1 MKKIFIYFL
10 IIIFFNTSLF
20 ADNLTGA
27 LLKAYNNNPKLN
39 AERENIS
46 VSEENINI
54 SKSDYLPSIT
64 LSGSKSKEDTNKL
77 TNQSGGDASITD
89 VDPLTTS
96 LLIEQTL
103 YDGARNADLKKNEL
117 GLDVAKVQLLKV
129 EQEIL
134 YQAVEAYTGLVLA
147 NKKYKINQSNVSLLE
162 RQVETDQARLEKGQI
177 SVVDLAQ
184 SESSLA
190 GANAKFIQ
198 AKNEVVTGKL
208 IYENVIGSIDNI
220 SDLNEKLSFNLKLPQ
235 SLGEA
240 NKISQKNNPGL
251 ILAKLELQQ
260 SEKDI
265 KIAQASLGPSATLS
279 FETSQT
285 EDLSATYDERDKSVL
300 KATVKWPFYTGGKN
314 RATLNK
320 NKNLSNQK
328 RLLLEDAITSN
339 RTSVASAWSSYQ
351 STKSLLNSVKFQVR
365 AAEIAYEGIT
375 VEYESGLGRTT
386 LDVIQSN
393 TLLLD
398 SKITLANSE
407 RNYLLS
413 QFPTTLVFCQ
423 QHEQHPPPIEI
434 LMDSNFR

>member
-1 MKKIFIYFL
+1 MKKIFVYFL
-10 IIIFFNTSLF
+10 IILFFNTSLF
-20 ADNLTGA
+20 ADNLAEA
-27 LLKAYNNNPKLN
+27 LLKAYNKNPKLN

-64 LSGSKSKEDTNKL
+64 LSGTKSKEDTNKL

-190 GANAKFIQ
+190 GANAKFIE

-251 ILAKLELQQ
+251 IIAKLELQQ

-265 KIAQASLGPSATLS
+265 KIAKASLGPSATLS

-339 RTSVASAWSSYQ
+339 KTTVASAWSSYQ
-351 STKSLLNSVKFQVR
+351 SSKSLLNSVRSQVR
-365 AAEIAYEGIT
+365 AAEIANEGIT
-375 VEYESGLGRTT
+375 IEYESGLGRST

-398 SKITLANSE
+398 SKTSLANAE

-413 QFPTTLVFCQ
+413 QFKVLESIGLLTTKHLQ
-423 QHEQHPPPIEI
+423 I
-434 LMDSNFR
+434 N

>member
-1 MKKIFIYFL
+1 MKKNFFYIIVIF
-10 IIIFFNTSLF
+10 LF
-20 ADNLTGA
+20 STNLLAENLNEA
-27 LLKAYNNNPKLN
+27 LLKAYNKNPKLN
-39 AERENIS
+39 AERENIKI
-46 VSEENINI
+46 SEENINI
-54 SKSDYLPSIT
+54 SKSEFLPSVT
-64 LSGSKSKEDTNKL
+64 LSGSKSKEDTDKL
-77 TNQSGGDASITD
+77 TKQEGGDASVTD
-89 VDPLTTS
+89 VDPFTTS

-103 YDGARNADLKKNEL
+103 FDESRSADLEKNKL
-117 GLDVAKVQLLKV
+117 GLDISKIKLLKV
-129 EQEIL
+129 EQDIL

-147 NKKYKINQSNVSLLE
+147 TNKYKINQSNINLLE

-190 GANAKFIQ
+190 GATAKFIE

-208 IYENVIGSIDNI
+208 IYESVIGSIDNI
-220 SDLNEKLSFNLKLPQ
+220 NNLTDKLNFNLKLPE
-235 SLGEA
+235 SLNKA
-240 NKISQKNNPGL
+240 NEISQKNNPEL
-251 ILAKLELQQ
+251 IIAKLELQQ
-260 SEKDI
+260 TEKDI
-265 KIAQASLGPSATLS
+265 QIAQADLGPSATLS

-339 RTSVASAWSSYQ
+339 ITAVASAWSSYQ
-351 STKSLLNSVKFQVR
+351 SSKSLLNSVQSQVR
-365 AAEIAYEGIT
+365 AAEIANEGIT
-375 VEYESGLGRTT
+375 IEYESGLGRST

-398 SKITLANSE
+398 SKISLANSE

-413 QFPTTLVFCQ
+413 QFKLLQSIGLLTMEYLK
-423 QHEQHPPPIEI
+423 I
-434 LMDSNFR
+434 N

>member
-1 MKKIFIYFL
+1 MKKIYVFFL
-10 IIIFFNTSLF
+10 IVFFVNTNLF

-27 LLKAYNNNPKLN
+27 LLKAYNKNPKLN

-64 LSGSKSKEDTNKL
+64 LSATKSKEDTNKL

-134 YQAVEAYTGLVLA
+134 YQAVEAYTGLILA

-190 GANAKFIQ
+190 GANAKFIE

-235 SLGEA
+235 SLGGA

-339 RTSVASAWSSYQ
+339 KTTVASAWSSYQ
-351 STKSLLNSVKFQVR
+351 SSKSLLKAVRSQVG
-365 AAEIAYEGIT
+365 AAEIANEGIT
-375 VEYESGLGRTT
+375 IEYESGLGRST

-398 SKITLANSE
+398 SKTSLANAE

-413 QFPTTLVFCQ
+413 QFKLLESIGLLTTKHLQ
-423 QHEQHPPPIEI
+423 I
-434 LMDSNFR
+434 N

>member
-1 MKKIFIYFL
+1 MKKILIYIL
-10 IIIFFNTSLF
+10 IVLFFNTNLF
-20 ADNLTGA
+20 ADSLTEA
-27 LLKAYNNNPKLN
+27 LLKAYNKNPKLN

-103 YDGARNADLKKNEL
+103 YDGTRNADLEKNEL

-134 YQAVEAYTGLVLA
+134 YQAVEAYSGLVLA
-147 NKKYKINQSNVSLLE
+147 NKKYKINQSNVNLLE

-190 GANAKFIQ
+190 GANAKFIE

-251 ILAKLELQQ
+251 IIAKLELQQ

-265 KIAQASLGPSATLS
+265 KIAKAELGPSATLS

-339 RTSVASAWSSYQ
+339 KTTVASAWSSYQ
-351 STKSLLNSVKFQVR
+351 SSKSLLNSVRSQVR
-365 AAEIAYEGIT
+365 AAEIANEGIT
-375 VEYESGLGRTT
+375 IEYESGLGRST

-398 SKITLANSE
+398 SKTSLANAE

-413 QFPTTLVFCQ
+413 QFKVLESIGLLNTKHLQ
-423 QHEQHPPPIEI
+423 I
-434 LMDSNFR
+434 N

>member
-1 MKKIFIYFL
+1 MKKIFIHFL
-10 IIIFFNTSLF
+10 IILFFNTNLF
-20 ADNLTGA
+20 ADNLTDA
-27 LLKAYNNNPKLN
+27 LLKAYNKNPKLN

-64 LSGSKSKEDTNKL
+64 LSGSKSKEDTSKL

-103 YDGARNADLKKNEL
+103 YDGARNADLEKNEL

-190 GANAKFIQ
+190 GANAKFIE

-240 NKISQKNNPGL
+240 NKVSQKNNPGL
-251 ILAKLELQQ
+251 IIAKLELQQ

-339 RTSVASAWSSYQ
+339 KTTVASAWSSYQ
-351 STKSLLNSVKFQVR
+351 SSKSLLNSVRSQVR
-365 AAEIAYEGIT
+365 AAEIANEGIT
-375 VEYESGLGRTT
+375 IEYESGLGRST

-398 SKITLANSE
+398 SKTSLANAE

-413 QFPTTLVFCQ
+413 QFKVLESIGLLTAKHLQ
-423 QHEQHPPPIEI
+423 I
-434 LMDSNFR
+434 N

>member
-10 IIIFFNTSLF
+10 IIVFFNTNLL
-20 ADNLTGA
+20 ADNLTEA
-27 LLKAYNNNPKLN
+27 LLKAYNKNPKLN

-64 LSGSKSKEDTNKL
+64 LSATKSKEDTSKL

-162 RQVETDQARLEKGQI
+162 RQVETNQARLEKGQI
-177 SVVDLAQ
+177 SIVDLAQ

-190 GANAKFIQ
+190 GANAKFIE

-251 ILAKLELQQ
+251 IIAKLELQQ

-339 RTSVASAWSSYQ
+339 QIAVASAWSSYQ
-351 STKSLLNSVKFQVR
+351 SLKSLLNSVRSQVG
-365 AAEIAYEGIT
+365 AAEIANEGIT
-375 VEYESGLGRTT
+375 IEYESGLGRSTI
-386 LDVIQSN
+386 DVIQSN

-398 SKITLANSE
+398 AKTSLANAE

-413 QFPTTLVFCQ
+413 QFKVLESIGLLTTKHLQ
-423 QHEQHPPPIEI
+423 I
-434 LMDSNFR
+434 N

>member
-1 MKKIFIYFL
+1 MKKTFIYL
-10 IIIFFNTSLF
+10 LVVLFFNTGLF
-20 ADNLTGA
+20 ADSLNKA
-27 LLKAYNNNPKLN
+27 LLKAYNKNPKLN
-39 AERENIS
+39 AERENIN
-46 VSEENINI
+46 VSKENINI
-54 SKSDYLPSIT
+54 SKSEFLPTVT
-64 LSGSKSKEDTNKL
+64 LSGTKSKEDTNKL
-77 TNQSGGDASITD
+77 TNQSGGDASVTD
-89 VDPLTTS
+89 VDPFTTS

-103 YDGARNADLKKNEL
+103 YDGKSRNADLEKNKL
-117 GLDVAKVQLLKV
+117 GLDISKIKLLKV
-129 EQEIL
+129 EQDIL

-147 NKKYKINQSNVSLLE
+147 TNKYKINQSNVNLLE

-190 GANAKFIQ
+190 GATAKFIE

-208 IYENVIGSIDNI
+208 N
-220 SDLNEKLSFNLKLPQ
+220 FNLKLPE
-235 SLGEA
+235 SL
-240 NKISQKNNPGL
+240 NKASEISQKNNPEL
-251 ILAKLELQQ
+251 IIAKLELQQ
-260 SEKDI
+260 TEKDI
-265 KIAQASLGPSATLS
+265 QIAKADLGPSATLS

-285 EDLSATYDERDKSVL
+285 EDLSATYDERDKNIL

-339 RTSVASAWSSYQ
+339 KTAVASAWSSYQ
-351 STKSLLNSVKFQVR
+351 SSKSLLNSVRSQVR
-365 AAEIAYEGIT
+365 AAEIANEGIT
-375 VEYESGLGRTT
+375 IEYESGLGRST

-398 SKITLANSE
+398 SKISLANSE

-413 QFPTTLVFCQ
+413 QFKLLQ
-423 QHEQHPPPIEI
+423 SIGLLNIEYLQI
-434 LMDSNFR
+434 K

>member
-10 IIIFFNTSLF
+10 IILLFNTNLL
-20 ADNLTGA
+20 ADNLTEA
-27 LLKAYNNNPKLN
+27 LLKAYNKNPKLN

-147 NKKYKINQSNVSLLE
+147 NKKYKINQSNINLLE

-190 GANAKFIQ
+190 GANAKFIE

-220 SDLNEKLSFNLKLPQ
+220 SDLNEKLSFNLKLPK

-251 ILAKLELQQ
+251 IIAKLELQQ

-339 RTSVASAWSSYQ
+339 KTTVASAWSSYQ
-351 STKSLLNSVKFQVR
+351 SSKSLLNSVKSQVR
-365 AAEIAYEGIT
+365 AAEIANEGIT
-375 VEYESGLGRTT
+375 IEYESGLGRST

-398 SKITLANSE
+398 SKTSLANAE

-413 QFPTTLVFCQ
+413 QFKLLESVGLLTAKHLQ
-423 QHEQHPPPIEI
+423 I
-434 LMDSNFR
+434 N

>member
-1 MKKIFIYFL
+1 MKKIFIHLL
-10 IIIFFNTSLF
+10 IILFFNTNLL
-20 ADNLTGA
+20 ADNLTEA
-27 LLKAYNNNPKLN
+27 LLKAYNKNPKLN
-39 AERENIS
+39 AERENINI
-46 VSEENINI
+46 SEENINI
-54 SKSDYLPSIT
+54 SKSDYLPSVT

-77 TNQSGGDASITD
+77 TNQSGGNASITD

-103 YDGARNADLKKNEL
+103 YDGARSADLKKNKI
-117 GLDVAKVQLLKV
+117 GLDVAKVKLLKV

-147 NKKYKINQSNVSLLE
+147 NQKYKINQSNVNLLE

-184 SESSLA
+184 SEASLA
-190 GANAKFIQ
+190 GANAKFIE

-220 SDLNEKLSFNLKLPQ
+220 SNLNEKLNINIKLPQ

-240 NKISQKNNPGL
+240 NKISQQNNPEL
-251 ILAKLELQQ
+251 IIAKLELQQ

-265 KIAQASLGPSATLS
+265 KIARAELGPSATLS

-339 RTSVASAWSSYQ
+339 KTTVASAWSSYQ
-351 STKSLLNSVKFQVR
+351 SSKSLLNSVRSQVR
-365 AAEIAYEGIT
+365 AAEIANEGIT
-375 VEYESGLGRTT
+375 IEYESGLGRST

-398 SKITLANSE
+398 SKTSLANAE

-413 QFPTTLVFCQ
+413 QFKVLESIGLLTTKHLQ
-423 QHEQHPPPIEI
+423 I
-434 LMDSNFR
+434 N

>member
-1 MKKIFIYFL
+1 MKKIFVYFL
-10 IIIFFNTSLF
+10 IILFFNTSLF
-20 ADNLTGA
+20 ADNLAEA
-27 LLKAYNNNPKLN
+27 LLKAYNKNPKLN
-39 AERENIS
+39 AERENINIS
-46 VSEENINI
+46 KEDINI
-54 SKSDYLPSIT
+54 SKSDFLPTIT
-64 LSGSKSKEDTNKL
+64 LSGTKSKEDTSKL

-103 YDGARNADLKKNEL
+103 YDGRSRNADLEKNKL
-117 GLDVAKVQLLKV
+117 GLDVSKIKLLKV

-134 YQAVEAYTGLVLA
+134 YQAIEAYTGLVLA
-147 NKKYKINQSNVSLLE
+147 NNKYKINQSNVNLFE

-190 GANAKFIQ
+190 GANAKFIE

-220 SDLNEKLSFNLKLPQ
+220 NNLTDKLNFNLKLPE
-235 SLGEA
+235 SLAKA
-240 NKISQKNNPGL
+240 NEISQKNNPEL
-251 ILAKLELQQ
+251 IIAKLELQQ
-260 SEKDI
+260 AEKDI
-265 KIAQASLGPSATLS
+265 QIAQADLGPSATLS

-285 EDLSATYDERDKSVL
+285 EDLSATYDERDKSIL

-339 RTSVASAWSSYQ
+339 RTTVASAWSSYQ
-351 STKSLLNSVKFQVR
+351 SSKSLLNSVRSQVR
-365 AAEIAYEGIT
+365 AAEIANEGIT
-375 VEYESGLGRTT
+375 VEYESGLGRST

-398 SKITLANSE
+398 SQTSLANSE

-413 QFPTTLVFCQ
+413 QFKLLQSIGLLTTEYLQ
-423 QHEQHPPPIEI
+423 IK
-434 LMDSNFR
+434 

>member
-1 MKKIFIYFL
+1 MKRNFFYI
-10 IIIFFNTSLF
+10 IIIFLF
-20 ADNLTGA
+20 STNLLAENLNEA
-27 LLKAYNNNPKLN
+27 LLKAYNKNPKLN
-39 AERENIS
+39 AERENIKI
-46 VSEENINI
+46 SEENINI
-54 SKSDYLPSIT
+54 SKSEFLPSVT

-77 TNQSGGDASITD
+77 TKQEGGDASVTD
-89 VDPLTTS
+89 VDPFTTS

-103 YDGARNADLKKNEL
+103 FDESRSADLEKNKL
-117 GLDVAKVQLLKV
+117 GLDISKIKLLKV
-129 EQEIL
+129 EQDIL

-147 NKKYKINQSNVSLLE
+147 TNKYKINQSNVNLLE

-190 GANAKFIQ
+190 GATAKFIE

-208 IYENVIGSIDNI
+208 IYESVIGSIDNI
-220 SDLNEKLSFNLKLPQ
+220 NNLTDKLNFNLKLPE
-235 SLGEA
+235 SLNKA
-240 NKISQKNNPGL
+240 NEISQKNNPEL
-251 ILAKLELQQ
+251 IIAKLELQQ
-260 SEKDI
+260 TEKDI
-265 KIAQASLGPSATLS
+265 QIAQADLGPSATLS

-339 RTSVASAWSSYQ
+339 ITAVASAWSSYQ
-351 STKSLLNSVKFQVR
+351 SSKSLLNSVKSQVR
-365 AAEIAYEGIT
+365 AAEIANEGIT
-375 VEYESGLGRTT
+375 IEYESGLGRST

-398 SKITLANSE
+398 SKISLANSE

-413 QFPTTLVFCQ
+413 QFKLLQSIGLLTMEYLK
-423 QHEQHPPPIEI
+423 I
-434 LMDSNFR
+434 N

>member
-1 MKKIFIYFL
+1 MKKNFFYIIVIF
-10 IIIFFNTSLF
+10 LF
-20 ADNLTGA
+20 STNLLAENLNEA
-27 LLKAYNNNPKLN
+27 LLKAYNKNPKLN
-39 AERENIS
+39 AERENIKI
-46 VSEENINI
+46 SEENINI
-54 SKSDYLPSIT
+54 SKSEFLPSVT
-64 LSGSKSKEDTNKL
+64 LSGSKSKEDTDKL
-77 TNQSGGDASITD
+77 TKQEGGDASVTD
-89 VDPLTTS
+89 VDPFTTS

-103 YDGARNADLKKNEL
+103 FDESRSADLEKNKL
-117 GLDVAKVQLLKV
+117 GLDISKIKLLKV
-129 EQEIL
+129 EQDIL
-134 YQAVEAYTGLVLA
+134 YKAVEAYTGLVLA
-147 NKKYKINQSNVSLLE
+147 TNKYKINQSNVNLLE

-190 GANAKFIQ
+190 GATAKFIE

-208 IYENVIGSIDNI
+208 IYESVIGSIDNI
-220 SDLNEKLSFNLKLPQ
+220 NNLTDKLNFILKLPE
-235 SLGEA
+235 SLNKA
-240 NKISQKNNPGL
+240 NEISQKNNPEL
-251 ILAKLELQQ
+251 IIAKLELQQ
-260 SEKDI
+260 TEKDI
-265 KIAQASLGPSATLS
+265 QIAQADLGPSATLS

-339 RTSVASAWSSYQ
+339 ITAVASAWSSYQ
-351 STKSLLNSVKFQVR
+351 SSKSLLNSVQSQVR
-365 AAEIAYEGIT
+365 AAEIANEGIT
-375 VEYESGLGRTT
+375 IEYESGLGRST

-398 SKITLANSE
+398 SKISLANSE

-413 QFPTTLVFCQ
+413 QFKLLQSIGLLTMEYLK
-423 QHEQHPPPIEI
+423 I
-434 LMDSNFR
+434 N

>member
-1 MKKIFIYFL
+1 MKKIFVYSL
-10 IIIFFNTSLF
+10 IILFFNTSLF
-20 ADNLTGA
+20 ADNLAEA
-27 LLKAYNNNPKLN
+27 LLKAYNKNPKLN
-39 AERENIS
+39 AERENINIS
-46 VSEENINI
+46 KEDINI
-54 SKSDYLPSIT
+54 SKSDFLPTIT
-64 LSGSKSKEDTNKL
+64 LSGTKSKEDTSKL

-103 YDGARNADLKKNEL
+103 YDGRSRNADLEKNKL
-117 GLDVAKVQLLKV
+117 GLDVSKIKLLKV

-134 YQAVEAYTGLVLA
+134 YQAIEAYTGLVLA
-147 NKKYKINQSNVSLLE
+147 NNKYKINQSNVNLFE

-177 SVVDLAQ
+177 SLVDLAQ

-190 GANAKFIQ
+190 GANAKFIE

-220 SDLNEKLSFNLKLPQ
+220 NNLTDKLNFNLKLPE
-235 SLGEA
+235 SLAKA
-240 NKISQKNNPGL
+240 NEISQKNNPEL
-251 ILAKLELQQ
+251 IIAKLELQQ
-260 SEKDI
+260 AEKDI
-265 KIAQASLGPSATLS
+265 QIAQADLGPSATLS

-285 EDLSATYDERDKSVL
+285 EDLSATYDERDKSIL

-339 RTSVASAWSSYQ
+339 RTTVASAWSSYQ
-351 STKSLLNSVKFQVR
+351 SSKSLLNSVRSQVR
-365 AAEIAYEGIT
+365 AAEIANEGIT
-375 VEYESGLGRTT
+375 VEYESGLGRST

-398 SKITLANSE
+398 SQTSLANSE

-413 QFPTTLVFCQ
+413 QFKLLQSIGLLTTEYLQ
-423 QHEQHPPPIEI
+423 IK
-434 LMDSNFR
+434 